1 MELSIAAEKARSLP
15 KIAARRSAP
24 AAASESFQTLEP
36 VAASKG
42 IYYAYDV
49 RLAQLRTGVWAV
61 MSGLAAPA
69 AVLIQPPDIRLQSP
83 GESQRFVLSGGSGC
97 EVSSANPKLVEVDG
111 DRFVARASGQA
122 RIDVRCAEG
131 SATTSVQVGA
141 QRSAVGVGFERD
153 LLSILTIK
161 GCNSSACH
169 GSPAGQNGFRLS
181 LYGSDPRFDYDMIVN
196 QQGGR
201 RISPQSPEES
211 LLLAKP
217 SFAVAHGG
225 GQLMTNESDE
235 YATILAWLRQSTPYG
250 AEGTRLERLEI
261 YPGERVLAAVGQ
273 RQPIVVVG
281 RLSDGSTRDLTAEVR
296 YAVND
301 EAVVTL
307 EQDWTVSAKG
317 PGLTTVMARAMGK
330 AAAAQFIVVEES
342 TGRDLRFPEPANL
355 IDAHVFGKLR
365 SVGLEPYPLS
375 DDRTFLR
382 RVYLDAIGV
391 LPTVGE
397 AEAFL
402 LSDRAD
408 KRSALVDRLLQRDE
422 YSTHWLVKFED
433 WFRNSQYYSQGR
445 TNGSFKRWL
454 HDSIRE
460 DWAYD
465 ETVRAMLTAE
475 GDTTVLPA
483 GNFWHPAIDF
493 MLKTFE
499 VEKAVPTIT
508 RLFLGQRLECAQCHN
523 HPLENLTQDDFYG
536 LAAFLARTRVKHG
549 YGQYRRV
556 WYEDRRGEIEHPVTK
571 QSVEPRFL
579 GGARAVIPAGT
590 SRRQVLADW
599 ITRTEQMQFARAT
612 VNRVWYEYFQRG
624 IVEPF
629 DDFRSTN
636 RPTHPELLD
645 GLARYFVD
653 SGFRFKALHRLI
665 LNSKTYQL
673 SAHVPGRPG
682 GERPLEDAL
691 FARYL
696 PRKLPAEV
704 LLDAISQ
711 VTDVAEEFNNYPPG
725 TSPKELIASIGA
737 THFLTTFGHPRRDI
751 MEARSNAPSLAQ
763 ALQMMNGDVLAGRMD
778 AETFVLD
785 TLLRQGLSDGE
796 IIDTLYGR
804 AFSRMPEARERRAF
818 EAYLAAEAAAGRD
831 RRQGLA
837 NMLWA
842 ILNTKEFQMNL

>member
-1 MELSIAAEKARSLP
+1 MRLELAVAVALLVSAAQ
-15 KIAARRSAP
+15 
-24 AAASESFQTLEP
+24 AS
-36 VAASKG
+36 
-42 IYYAYDV
+42 
-49 RLAQLRTGVWAV
+49 
-61 MSGLAAPA
+61 
-69 AVLIQPPDIRLQSP
+69 VLIEPAGIRIQSP
-83 GESQRFVLSGGSGC
+83 GQSQRIILSGGSDC
-97 EVSSANPKLVEVDG
+97 EASSSDPAVVQVDSN
-111 DRFVARASGQA
+111 RLVARSPGSA

-131 SATTSVQVGA
+131 STETIVHVGA
-141 QRSAVGVGFERD
+141 TGSALGIGFERD
-153 LLSILTIK
+153 LLSILTTK

-169 GSPAGQNGFRLS
+169 GSPAGQNGFKLS
-181 LYGSDPRFDYDMIVN
+181 LYGSDPRLDYDMIVS
-196 QQGGR
+196 GRDGR
-201 RISPQSPEES
+201 RISLEAPGES
-211 LLLAKP
+211 LLIAKP
-217 SFAVAHGG
+217 AFQVAHGG
-225 GQLMTNESDE
+225 GQLMTAESDE
-235 YATILAWLRQSTPYG
+235 YATMLEWLRQGAPYG
-250 AEGTRLERLEI
+250 VSGIRLERLEI
-261 YPGERVLAAVGQ
+261 HPAERVLEGPGA

-281 RLSDGSTRDLTAEVR
+281 RLSDGTTRDMTGEVR
-296 YAVND
+296 YSVND
-301 EAVVTL
+301 EAVVAM
-307 EQDWTVSAKG
+307 DGGGIVAKG
-317 PGLTTVMARAMGK
+317 PGITTLMARAMGK
-330 AAAAQFIVVEES
+330 AATSQFIVIDRVPS
-342 TGRDLRFPEPANL
+342 GAFRHPEPASF
-355 IDAHVFGKLR
+355 IDEHVFGKLR
-365 SVGLEPYPLS
+365 SVNVEPFPVS

-382 RVYLDAIGV
+382 RAYLDATGV
-391 LPTVGE
+391 LPSLEE
-397 AEAFL
+397 AARFL
-402 LSDRAD
+402 ASADPD
-408 KRSALVDRLLQRDE
+408 KRAALVDELLQRDE

-465 ETVRAMLTAE
+465 ETVRAMLTAV
-475 GDTTVLPA
+475 GDTTVRPA

-499 VEKAVPTIT
+499 IEKAVPTIT

-556 WYEDRRGEIEHPVTK
+556 WYDDWRGEIAHPLTR
-571 QSVEPRFL
+571 EPVLPQFL
-579 GGARAVIPAGT
+579 GGERPDIPRGT
-590 SRRQVLADW
+590 TRREVLAHW
-599 ITRTEQMQFARAT
+599 ITRTERLQFARAT

-636 RPTHPELLD
+636 SPTHPELLD
-645 GLARYFVD
+645 ALARYFID

-673 SAHVPGRPG
+673 AAHTPDRPG
-682 GERPLEDAL
+682 GENPLEDVL
-691 FARYL
+691 FARYV

-711 VTDVAEEFNNYPPG
+711 VTGVPEEFNNYPPG

-737 THFLTTFGHPRRDI
+737 TYFLTTFGHPRRDI
-751 MEARSNAPSLAQ
+751 MEARSNAPSLGQ
-763 ALQMMNGDVLAGRMD
+763 ALQMMNGDVLSGRVSAGG
-778 AETFVLD
+778 FVLD
-785 TLLRQGLSDGE
+785 ALLEQGLGNRE
-796 IIDTLYGR
+796 IVEALY
-804 AFSRMPEARERRAF
+804 RRAYSREPDNAERQTL
-818 EAYLAAEAAAGRD
+818 EAYLAAEIAAGRD

>member
-1 MELSIAAEKARSLP
+1 MRLELAVAGALLVSAAQ
-15 KIAARRSAP
+15 
-24 AAASESFQTLEP
+24 ASVLLEP
-36 VAASKG
+36 AG
-42 IYYAYDV
+42 I
-49 RLAQLRTGVWAV
+49 R
-61 MSGLAAPA
+61 
-69 AVLIQPPDIRLQSP
+69 IQSP
-83 GESQRFVLSGGSGC
+83 GQSQRIILSGGSDC
-97 EVSSANPKLVEVDG
+97 EASSSDPAVVQVDSN
-111 DRFVARASGQA
+111 RLVARSPGSA

-131 SATTSVQVGA
+131 STETIVHVGA
-141 QRSAVGVGFERD
+141 TGSALGIGFERD
-153 LLSILTIK
+153 LLSILTTK

-169 GSPAGQNGFRLS
+169 GSPAGQNGFKLS
-181 LYGSDPRFDYDMIVN
+181 LYGSDPRLDYDMIVS
-196 QQGGR
+196 GHDGR
-201 RISPQSPEES
+201 RISLEAPGES
-211 LLLAKP
+211 LLIAKP
-217 SFAVAHGG
+217 AFQVAHGG
-225 GQLMTNESDE
+225 GQLMTAESDE
-235 YATILAWLRQSTPYG
+235 YATILEWLRQGAPYG
-250 AEGTRLERLEI
+250 VSGIRLERLEI
-261 YPGERVLAAVGQ
+261 HPAERVLEGPGA

-281 RLSDGSTRDLTAEVR
+281 RLSDGTTRDMTGEVR
-296 YAVND
+296 YSVND
-301 EAVVTL
+301 EAVVAM
-307 EQDWTVSAKG
+307 DGGGIVAKG
-317 PGLTTVMARAMGK
+317 PGITTLMARAMGK
-330 AAAAQFIVVEES
+330 AATSQFIVIDRVPS
-342 TGRDLRFPEPANL
+342 GAFRHPEPASF
-355 IDAHVFGKLR
+355 IDEHVFGKLR
-365 SVGLEPYPLS
+365 SVNVEPFPVS

-382 RVYLDAIGV
+382 RAYLDATGV
-391 LPTVGE
+391 LPSLEE
-397 AEAFL
+397 AARFL
-402 LSDRAD
+402 ASADPD
-408 KRSALVDRLLQRDE
+408 KRAALVDELLQRDE

-465 ETVRAMLTAE
+465 ETVRAMLTAV
-475 GDTTVLPA
+475 GDTTVRPA

-499 VEKAVPTIT
+499 IEKAVPTIT

-556 WYEDRRGEIEHPVTK
+556 WYDDWRGEIAHPLT
-571 QSVEPRFL
+571 SEPVLPQFL
-579 GGARAVIPAGT
+579 GGERPDIPRGT
-590 SRRQVLADW
+590 TRREVLAHW
-599 ITRTEQMQFARAT
+599 ITRTERLQFARAT

-636 RPTHPELLD
+636 SPTHPELLD
-645 GLARYFVD
+645 ALARYFID

-673 SAHVPGRPG
+673 AAHTPDRPG
-682 GERPLEDAL
+682 GENPLEDVL
-691 FARYL
+691 FARYV

-711 VTDVAEEFNNYPPG
+711 VTGVPEEFNNYPPG

-737 THFLTTFGHPRRDI
+737 TYFLTTFGHPRRDI
-751 MEARSNAPSLAQ
+751 MEARSNAPSLGQ
-763 ALQMMNGDVLAGRMD
+763 ALQMMNGDVLSGRVSAGG
-778 AETFVLD
+778 FVLD
-785 TLLRQGLSDGE
+785 ALLEQGLGNRE
-796 IIDTLYGR
+796 IVEALY
-804 AFSRMPEARERRAF
+804 RRAYSR
-818 EAYLAAEAAAGRD
+818 EPDNAERQTLESYLAAEIAAGRD

>member
-1 MELSIAAEKARSLP
+1 MRFRKGSRAQICRTAA
-15 KIAARRSAP
+15 
-24 AAASESFQTLEP
+24 T
-36 VAASKG
+36 VAASTS
-42 IYYAYDV
+42 IYYACSV
-49 RLAQLRTGVWAV
+49 RLARFGICICAAV
-61 MSGLAAPA
+61 PAWSAPA
-69 AVLIQPPDIRLQSP
+69 AVLIQPSDIRLQSP
-83 GESQRFVLSGGSGC
+83 GESQRIVLSGGSGC
-97 EVSSANPKLVEVDG
+97 ETSSTDPRVAAVEGNRV
-111 DRFVARASGQA
+111 VAHAPGQA
-122 RIDVRCAEG
+122 RIDVRCADG
-131 SATTSVQVGA
+131 SAATTVQVGNR
-141 QRSAVGVGFERD
+141 RSAMGVGFERD
-153 LLSILTIK
+153 LLSILTTK

-196 QQGGR
+196 QHAGR
-201 RISPQSPEES
+201 RISAESPEDS

-217 SFAVAHGG
+217 SFAIAHGG
-225 GQLMTNESDE
+225 GQLMTPASDE
-235 YATILAWLRQSTPYG
+235 YATILEWLRQGTPYG
-250 AEGTRLERLEI
+250 AGGTRLERLEI
-261 YPGERVLAAVGQ
+261 HPGEQVLTGAGQ
-273 RQPIVVVG
+273 RQPVVVVG

-296 YAVND
+296 YAVKD

-307 EQDWTVSAKG
+307 EDDWTVTAKA
-317 PGLTTVMARAMGK
+317 PGMTTVMARAMGK

-342 TGRDLRFPEPANL
+342 PSRGLRFPDPANF
-355 IDAHVFGKLR
+355 IDEHVFDKLR
-365 SVGLEPYPLS
+365 DVGVEPFPLS

-382 RVYLDAIGV
+382 RVYLDTVGV
-391 LPTVGE
+391 LPTAGE

-402 LSDRAD
+402 ASDRPD
-408 KRSALVDRLLQRDE
+408 KRSALVDRLLDSEE
-422 YSTHWLVKFED
+422 YSTQWLVKFED

-460 DWAYD
+460 DWPYD
-465 ETVRAMLTAE
+465 EMVRAMLTAE
-475 GDTTVLPA
+475 GDTTVRPA

-493 MLKTFE
+493 MLKKFE

-549 YGQYRRV
+549 YGQYRRI
-556 WYEDRRGEIEHPVTK
+556 WYDDRRGEIEHPVTK
-571 QSVEPRFL
+571 QSVKPRFL
-579 GGARAVIPAGT
+579 GGEQPEIPTGT
-590 SRRQVLADW
+590 SRREVLADW
-599 ITRTEQMQFARAT
+599 VTRTEQTQFARAT

-636 RPTHPELLD
+636 RATHPALLD
-645 GLARYFVD
+645 DLARYFID

-704 LLDAISQ
+704 LLDAISR
-711 VTDVAEEFNNYPPG
+711 VTGVAEEFNNYPAG

-763 ALQMMNGDVLAGRMD
+763 ALQMMNGDVLAGRME
-778 AETFVLD
+778 AEGFVLD
-785 TLLRQGLSDGE
+785 TLLRQGLSDGA

-804 AFSRMPEARERRAF
+804 AFSRTPEAAEREAL
-818 EAYLAAEAAAGRD
+818 EAYLAAESAAGRD

>member
-1 MELSIAAEKARSLP
+1 LLVSAAQ
-15 KIAARRSAP
+15 
-24 AAASESFQTLEP
+24 AS
-36 VAASKG
+36 
-42 IYYAYDV
+42 
-49 RLAQLRTGVWAV
+49 
-61 MSGLAAPA
+61 
-69 AVLIQPPDIRLQSP
+69 VLIEPAGIRIQSP
-83 GESQRFVLSGGSGC
+83 GQSQRIILSGGSDC
-97 EVSSANPKLVEVDG
+97 EASSSDPAVVQVDSN
-111 DRFVARASGQA
+111 RLVARSPGSA

-131 SATTSVQVGA
+131 STETIVHVGA
-141 QRSAVGVGFERD
+141 TGSALGIGFERD
-153 LLSILTIK
+153 LLSILTTK

-169 GSPAGQNGFRLS
+169 GSPAGQNGFKLS
-181 LYGSDPRFDYDMIVN
+181 LYGSDPRLDYDMIVS
-196 QQGGR
+196 GRDGR
-201 RISPQSPEES
+201 RISLEAPGES
-211 LLLAKP
+211 LLIAKP
-217 SFAVAHGG
+217 AFQVAHGG
-225 GQLMTNESDE
+225 GQLMTAESDE
-235 YATILAWLRQSTPYG
+235 YATMLEWLRQGAPYG
-250 AEGTRLERLEI
+250 VSGIRLERLEI
-261 YPGERVLAAVGQ
+261 HPAERVLEGPGA

-281 RLSDGSTRDLTAEVR
+281 RLSDGTTRDMTGEVR
-296 YAVND
+296 YSVND
-301 EAVVTL
+301 EAVVAM
-307 EQDWTVSAKG
+307 DGGGIVAKG
-317 PGLTTVMARAMGK
+317 PGITTLMARAMGK
-330 AAAAQFIVVEES
+330 AATSQFIVIDRVTS
-342 TGRDLRFPEPANL
+342 GAFRHPEPASF
-355 IDAHVFGKLR
+355 IDEHVFGKLR
-365 SVGLEPYPLS
+365 SVNVEPFPVS

-382 RVYLDAIGV
+382 RAYLDATGV
-391 LPTVGE
+391 LPSLEE
-397 AEAFL
+397 AARFL
-402 LSDRAD
+402 ASADPD
-408 KRSALVDRLLQRDE
+408 KRAALVDELLQRDE

-465 ETVRAMLTAE
+465 ETVRAMLTAV
-475 GDTTVLPA
+475 GDTTVRPA

-499 VEKAVPTIT
+499 IEKAVPTIT

-556 WYEDRRGEIEHPVTK
+556 WYDDWRGEIEHPLT
-571 QSVEPRFL
+571 SEPVLPQFL
-579 GGARAVIPAGT
+579 GGERPDIPRGT
-590 SRRQVLADW
+590 TRREVLAHW
-599 ITRTEQMQFARAT
+599 ITRTERLQFARAT

-636 RPTHPELLD
+636 SPTHPELLD
-645 GLARYFVD
+645 ALARYFID

-673 SAHVPGRPG
+673 AAHTPDRPG
-682 GERPLEDAL
+682 GENPLEDVL
-691 FARYL
+691 FARYV

-711 VTDVAEEFNNYPPG
+711 VTGVPEEFNNYPPG

-737 THFLTTFGHPRRDI
+737 TYFLTTFGHPRRDI
-751 MEARSNAPSLAQ
+751 MEARSNAPSLGQ
-763 ALQMMNGDVLAGRMD
+763 ALQMMNGDVLSGRVSAGG
-778 AETFVLD
+778 FVLD
-785 TLLRQGLSDGE
+785 ALLEQGLGNRE
-796 IIDTLYGR
+796 IVEALY
-804 AFSRMPEARERRAF
+804 RRAYSREPDNAERQTL
-818 EAYLAAEAAAGRD
+818 EAYLAAEIAAGRD

>member
-1 MELSIAAEKARSLP
+1 MRLELAVAVALLVSAAQ
-15 KIAARRSAP
+15 
-24 AAASESFQTLEP
+24 AS
-36 VAASKG
+36 
-42 IYYAYDV
+42 
-49 RLAQLRTGVWAV
+49 
-61 MSGLAAPA
+61 
-69 AVLIQPPDIRLQSP
+69 VLIEPAGIRIQSP
-83 GESQRFVLSGGSGC
+83 GQSQRIILSGGSDC
-97 EVSSANPKLVEVDG
+97 EASSSDPAVVQVDSN
-111 DRFVARASGQA
+111 RLVARSPGSA

-131 SATTSVQVGA
+131 STETIVHVGA
-141 QRSAVGVGFERD
+141 TGSALGIGFERD
-153 LLSILTIK
+153 LLSILTTK

-169 GSPAGQNGFRLS
+169 GSPAGQNGFKLS
-181 LYGSDPRFDYDMIVN
+181 LYGSDPRLDYDMIVS
-196 QQGGR
+196 GHDGR
-201 RISPQSPEES
+201 RISLEAPGES
-211 LLLAKP
+211 LLIAKP
-217 SFAVAHGG
+217 AFQVAHGG
-225 GQLMTNESDE
+225 GQLMTAESDE
-235 YATILAWLRQSTPYG
+235 YATILEWLRQGAPYG
-250 AEGTRLERLEI
+250 VSGIRLERLEI
-261 YPGERVLAAVGQ
+261 HPAERVLEGPGA

-281 RLSDGSTRDLTAEVR
+281 RLSDGTTRDMTGEVR
-296 YAVND
+296 YSVND
-301 EAVVTL
+301 EAVVAM
-307 EQDWTVSAKG
+307 DGGGIVAKG
-317 PGLTTVMARAMGK
+317 PGITTLMARAMGK
-330 AAAAQFIVVEES
+330 AATSQFIVIDRVPS
-342 TGRDLRFPEPANL
+342 GAFRHPEPVNF
-355 IDAHVFGKLR
+355 IDEHVFGKLR
-365 SVGLEPYPLS
+365 SVNVEPFPVS

-382 RVYLDAIGV
+382 RAYLDATGV
-391 LPTVGE
+391 LPSLEE
-397 AEAFL
+397 AARFL
-402 LSDRAD
+402 ASADPD
-408 KRSALVDRLLQRDE
+408 KRAALVDELLQRDE

-465 ETVRAMLTAE
+465 ETVRAMLTAV
-475 GDTTVLPA
+475 GDTTVRPA

-499 VEKAVPTIT
+499 IEKAVPTIT

-556 WYEDRRGEIEHPVTK
+556 WYDDWRGEIEHPLT
-571 QSVEPRFL
+571 SEPVLPQFL
-579 GGARAVIPAGT
+579 GGERPDIPRGT
-590 SRRQVLADW
+590 TRREVLAHW
-599 ITRTEQMQFARAT
+599 ITRTERLQFARAT

-636 RPTHPELLD
+636 SPTHPELLD
-645 GLARYFVD
+645 ALARYFID

-673 SAHVPGRPG
+673 AAHTPDRPG
-682 GERPLEDAL
+682 GENPLEDVL
-691 FARYL
+691 FARYV

-711 VTDVAEEFNNYPPG
+711 VTGVPEEFNNYPPG

-737 THFLTTFGHPRRDI
+737 TYFLTTFGHPRRDI
-751 MEARSNAPSLAQ
+751 MEARSNAPSLGQ
-763 ALQMMNGDVLAGRMD
+763 ALQMMNGDVLSGRVSAGG
-778 AETFVLD
+778 FVLD
-785 TLLRQGLSDGE
+785 ALLEQGLGNRE
-796 IIDTLYGR
+796 IVEALY
-804 AFSRMPEARERRAF
+804 RRAYSREPDNAERQTL
-818 EAYLAAEAAAGRD
+818 EAYLAAEIAAGRD

>member
-1 MELSIAAEKARSLP
+1 MRLELAVAVALLVSAAQ
-15 KIAARRSAP
+15 
-24 AAASESFQTLEP
+24 AS
-36 VAASKG
+36 
-42 IYYAYDV
+42 
-49 RLAQLRTGVWAV
+49 
-61 MSGLAAPA
+61 
-69 AVLIQPPDIRLQSP
+69 VLIEPAGIRIQSP
-83 GESQRFVLSGGSGC
+83 GQSQRIILSGGSDC
-97 EVSSANPKLVEVDG
+97 EASSSDPAVVQVDSN
-111 DRFVARASGQA
+111 RLVARSPGSA

-131 SATTSVQVGA
+131 STETIVHVGA
-141 QRSAVGVGFERD
+141 TGSALGIGFERD
-153 LLSILTIK
+153 LLSILTTK

-169 GSPAGQNGFRLS
+169 GSPAGQNGFKLS
-181 LYGSDPRFDYDMIVN
+181 LYGSDPRLDYDMIVS
-196 QQGGR
+196 GRDGR
-201 RISPQSPEES
+201 RISLEAPGES
-211 LLLAKP
+211 LLIAKP
-217 SFAVAHGG
+217 AFQVAHGG
-225 GQLMTNESDE
+225 GQLMTAESDE
-235 YATILAWLRQSTPYG
+235 YATMLEWLRQGAPYG
-250 AEGTRLERLEI
+250 VSGIRLERLEI
-261 YPGERVLAAVGQ
+261 HPAERVLEGPGA

-281 RLSDGSTRDLTAEVR
+281 RLSDGTTRDMTGEVR
-296 YAVND
+296 YSVND
-301 EAVVTL
+301 EAVVAM
-307 EQDWTVSAKG
+307 DGSGIVAKG
-317 PGLTTVMARAMGK
+317 PGITTLMARAMGK
-330 AAAAQFIVVEES
+330 AATSQFIVIDRVPS
-342 TGRDLRFPEPANL
+342 GAFRHPEPASF
-355 IDAHVFGKLR
+355 IDEHVFGKLR
-365 SVGLEPYPLS
+365 SVNVEPFPVS

-382 RVYLDAIGV
+382 RAYLDATGV
-391 LPTVGE
+391 LPSLEE
-397 AEAFL
+397 AARFL
-402 LSDRAD
+402 ASADPD
-408 KRSALVDRLLQRDE
+408 KRAALVDELLQRDE

-465 ETVRAMLTAE
+465 ETVRAMLTAV
-475 GDTTVLPA
+475 GDTTVRPA

-499 VEKAVPTIT
+499 IEKAVPTIT

-556 WYEDRRGEIEHPVTK
+556 WYDDWRGEIEHPLT
-571 QSVEPRFL
+571 SEPVLPQFL
-579 GGARAVIPAGT
+579 GGERPDIPRGT
-590 SRRQVLADW
+590 TRREVLAHW
-599 ITRTEQMQFARAT
+599 ITRTERLQFARAT

-636 RPTHPELLD
+636 SPTHPELLD
-645 GLARYFVD
+645 ALARYFID

-673 SAHVPGRPG
+673 AAHTPDRPG
-682 GERPLEDAL
+682 GENPLEDVL
-691 FARYL
+691 FARYV

-711 VTDVAEEFNNYPPG
+711 VTGVPEEFNNYPPG

-737 THFLTTFGHPRRDI
+737 TYFLTTFGHPRRDI
-751 MEARSNAPSLAQ
+751 MEARSNAPSLGQ
-763 ALQMMNGDVLAGRMD
+763 ALQMMNGDVLSGRVSAGG
-778 AETFVLD
+778 FVLD
-785 TLLRQGLSDGE
+785 ALLEQGLGNRE
-796 IIDTLYGR
+796 IVEALY
-804 AFSRMPEARERRAF
+804 RRAYSREPDNAERQTL
-818 EAYLAAEAAAGRD
+818 EAYLAAEIAAGRD

>member
-1 MELSIAAEKARSLP
+1 MRLELAVAVALLVSAAQ
-15 KIAARRSAP
+15 
-24 AAASESFQTLEP
+24 AS
-36 VAASKG
+36 
-42 IYYAYDV
+42 
-49 RLAQLRTGVWAV
+49 
-61 MSGLAAPA
+61 
-69 AVLIQPPDIRLQSP
+69 VLIEPAGIRIQSP
-83 GESQRFVLSGGSGC
+83 GQSQRIILSGGSDC
-97 EVSSANPKLVEVDG
+97 EASSSDPAVVQVDSN
-111 DRFVARASGQA
+111 RLVARSPGSA

-131 SATTSVQVGA
+131 STETIVHVGA
-141 QRSAVGVGFERD
+141 TGSALGIGFERD
-153 LLSILTIK
+153 LLSILTTK

-169 GSPAGQNGFRLS
+169 GSPAGQNGFKLS
-181 LYGSDPRFDYDMIVN
+181 LYGSDPRLDYDMIVS
-196 QQGGR
+196 GHDGR
-201 RISPQSPEES
+201 RISLEAPGES
-211 LLLAKP
+211 LLIAKP
-217 SFAVAHGG
+217 AFQVAHGG
-225 GQLMTNESDE
+225 GQLMTAESDE
-235 YATILAWLRQSTPYG
+235 YATILEWLRQGAPYG
-250 AEGTRLERLEI
+250 VSGIRLERLEI
-261 YPGERVLAAVGQ
+261 HPAERVLEGPGA

-281 RLSDGSTRDLTAEVR
+281 RLSDGTTRDMTGEVR
-296 YAVND
+296 YSVND
-301 EAVVTL
+301 EAVVAM
-307 EQDWTVSAKG
+307 DGGGIVAKG
-317 PGLTTVMARAMGK
+317 PGITTLMARAMGK
-330 AAAAQFIVVEES
+330 AATSQFIVIDRVPS
-342 TGRDLRFPEPANL
+342 GAFRHPEPASF
-355 IDAHVFGKLR
+355 IDEHVFGKLR
-365 SVGLEPYPLS
+365 SVNVEPFPVS

-382 RVYLDAIGV
+382 RAYLDATGV
-391 LPTVGE
+391 LPSLEE
-397 AEAFL
+397 AARFL
-402 LSDRAD
+402 ASADPD
-408 KRSALVDRLLQRDE
+408 KRAALVDELLQRDE

-465 ETVRAMLTAE
+465 ETVRAMLTAV
-475 GDTTVLPA
+475 GDTTVRPA

-499 VEKAVPTIT
+499 IEKAVPTIT

-556 WYEDRRGEIEHPVTK
+556 WYDDWRGEIEHPLT
-571 QSVEPRFL
+571 SEPVLPQFL
-579 GGARAVIPAGT
+579 GGERPDIPRGT
-590 SRRQVLADW
+590 TRREVLAHW
-599 ITRTEQMQFARAT
+599 ITRTERLQFARAT

-636 RPTHPELLD
+636 SPTHPELLD
-645 GLARYFVD
+645 ALARYFID

-673 SAHVPGRPG
+673 AAHTPDRPG
-682 GERPLEDAL
+682 GENPLEDVL
-691 FARYL
+691 FARYV

-711 VTDVAEEFNNYPPG
+711 VTGVPEEFNNYPPG

-737 THFLTTFGHPRRDI
+737 TYFLTTFGHPRRDI
-751 MEARSNAPSLAQ
+751 MEARSNAPSLGQ
-763 ALQMMNGDVLAGRMD
+763 ALQMMNGDVLSGRVNAGG
-778 AETFVLD
+778 FVLD
-785 TLLRQGLSDGE
+785 ALLEQGLGNRE
-796 IIDTLYGR
+796 IVEALY
-804 AFSRMPEARERRAF
+804 RRAYSREPDNAERQTL
-818 EAYLAAEAAAGRD
+818 EAYLAAEIAAGRD

>member
-1 MELSIAAEKARSLP
+1 LLVSAAQ
-15 KIAARRSAP
+15 
-24 AAASESFQTLEP
+24 AS
-36 VAASKG
+36 
-42 IYYAYDV
+42 
-49 RLAQLRTGVWAV
+49 
-61 MSGLAAPA
+61 
-69 AVLIQPPDIRLQSP
+69 VLIEPAGIRIQSP
-83 GESQRFVLSGGSGC
+83 GQSQRIILSGGSDC
-97 EVSSANPKLVEVDG
+97 EASSSDPAVVQVDSN
-111 DRFVARASGQA
+111 RLVARSPGSA

-131 SATTSVQVGA
+131 STETIVHVGA
-141 QRSAVGVGFERD
+141 TGSALGIGFERD
-153 LLSILTIK
+153 LLSILTTK

-169 GSPAGQNGFRLS
+169 GSPAGQNGFKLS
-181 LYGSDPRFDYDMIVN
+181 LYGSDPRLDYDMIVS
-196 QQGGR
+196 GRDGR
-201 RISPQSPEES
+201 RISLEAPGES
-211 LLLAKP
+211 LLIAKP
-217 SFAVAHGG
+217 AFQVAHGG
-225 GQLMTNESDE
+225 GQLMTAESDE
-235 YATILAWLRQSTPYG
+235 YATMLEWLRQGAPYG
-250 AEGTRLERLEI
+250 VSGIRLERLEI
-261 YPGERVLAAVGQ
+261 HPAERVLEGPGA

-281 RLSDGSTRDLTAEVR
+281 RLSDGTTRDMTGEVR
-296 YAVND
+296 YSVND
-301 EAVVTL
+301 EAVVAM
-307 EQDWTVSAKG
+307 DGGGGIVAKG
-317 PGLTTVMARAMGK
+317 PGITTLMARAMGK
-330 AAAAQFIVVEES
+330 AATSQFIVIDRVTS
-342 TGRDLRFPEPANL
+342 GAFRHPEPASF
-355 IDAHVFGKLR
+355 IDEHVFGKLR
-365 SVGLEPYPLS
+365 SVNVEPFPVS

-382 RVYLDAIGV
+382 RAYLDATGV
-391 LPTVGE
+391 LPSLEE
-397 AEAFL
+397 AARFL
-402 LSDRAD
+402 ASADPD
-408 KRSALVDRLLQRDE
+408 KRAALVDELLQRDE

-465 ETVRAMLTAE
+465 ETVRAMLTAV
-475 GDTTVLPA
+475 GDTTVRPA

-499 VEKAVPTIT
+499 IEKAVPTIT

-556 WYEDRRGEIEHPVTK
+556 WYDDWRGEIAHPLT
-571 QSVEPRFL
+571 SEPVLPQFL
-579 GGARAVIPAGT
+579 GGERPDIPRGT
-590 SRRQVLADW
+590 TRREVLAHW
-599 ITRTEQMQFARAT
+599 ITRTERLQFARAT

-636 RPTHPELLD
+636 SPTHPELLD
-645 GLARYFVD
+645 ALARYFID

-673 SAHVPGRPG
+673 AAHTPDRPG
-682 GERPLEDAL
+682 GENPLEDVL
-691 FARYL
+691 FARYV

-711 VTDVAEEFNNYPPG
+711 VTGVPEEFNNYPPG

-737 THFLTTFGHPRRDI
+737 TYFLTTFGHPRRDI
-751 MEARSNAPSLAQ
+751 MEARSNAPSLGQ
-763 ALQMMNGDVLAGRMD
+763 ALQMMNGDVLSGRVSAGG
-778 AETFVLD
+778 FVLD
-785 TLLRQGLSDGE
+785 ALLEQGLGNRE
-796 IIDTLYGR
+796 IVEALY
-804 AFSRMPEARERRAF
+804 RRAYSREPDNAERQTL
-818 EAYLAAEAAAGRD
+818 EAYLAAEIAAGRD

>member
-1 MELSIAAEKARSLP
+1 MRDARFA
-15 KIAARRSAP
+15 I
-24 AAASESFQTLEP
+24 
-36 VAASKG
+36 G
-42 IYYAYDV
+42 I
-49 RLAQLRTGVWAV
+49 WAV
-61 MSGLAAPA
+61 LSALTAPA
-69 AVLIQPPDIRLQSP
+69 AVLIQPSDIRLQSP
-83 GESQRFVLSGGSGC
+83 GESQRIVLSGGSDC
-97 EVSSANPKLVEVDG
+97 EASSADPTVVSVDG
-111 DRFVARASGQA
+111 DRLVANAPGQA
-122 RIDVRCAEG
+122 RIDVRCSDG
-131 SATTSVQVGA
+131 SSETTVQVGN

-153 LLSILTIK
+153 LLSILTTK

-181 LYGSDPRFDYDMIVN
+181 LYGSDPRLDYDMIVN
-196 QQGGR
+196 QHEGR
-201 RISPQSPEES
+201 RISTESPSES

-225 GQLMTNESDE
+225 GQLMTSEEDE
-235 YATILAWLRQSTPYG
+235 YATILEWLRQGAPYG
-250 AEGTRLERLEI
+250 ADGTRLERLEI
-261 YPGERVLAAVGQ
+261 HPGEQVLAGPGQ
-273 RQPIVVVG
+273 SQPIVVIG
-281 RLSDGSTRDLTAEVR
+281 RLSDGSTRDLTSEVR
-296 YAVND
+296 YAVTD

-307 EQDWTVSAKG
+307 GKDWTVTARG
-317 PGLTTVMARAMGK
+317 AGMTTVMARAMGK

-342 TGRDLRFPEPANL
+342 DGRDWQLPEPANF
-355 IDAHVFGKLR
+355 IDDHIFGKLGR
-365 SVGLEPYPLS
+365 VGIEPFALS
-375 DDRTFLR
+375 NDRTFLR
-382 RVYLDAIGV
+382 RVYLDTVGV
-391 LPTVGE
+391 LPSLEE

-402 LSDRAD
+402 SSDRPD
-408 KRSALVDRLLQRDE
+408 KRSALVDRLLDRDE

-454 HDSIRE
+454 YDSIRE

-475 GDTTVLPA
+475 GDTTVRPA

-549 YGQYRRV
+549 YGQYRRI
-556 WYEDRRGEIEHPVTK
+556 WYDERRGEIEHPVTK
-571 QSVEPRFL
+571 QPVEPRFL
-579 GGARAVIPAGT
+579 GGEQPEIPTGA

-599 ITRTEQMQFARAT
+599 ITRTERMQFARAT

-645 GLARYFVD
+645 ALARYFID

-673 SAHVPGRPG
+673 SAHAPGRPG

-704 LLDAISQ
+704 LLDAISR
-711 VTDVAEEFNNYPPG
+711 VTGVAEEFNNYPPG

-763 ALQMMNGDVLAGRMD
+763 ALQMMNGDVLAERME
-778 AETFVLD
+778 AEGFVLD
-785 TLLRQGLSDGE
+785 TLLRQGLTDDA
-796 IIDTLYGR
+796 IVDTLYGL
-804 AFSRMPEARERRAF
+804 AFSRKPESGERDAI
-818 EAYLAAEAAAGRD
+818 EAYLAAETAAGRD

>member
-1 MELSIAAEKARSLP
+1 M
-15 KIAARRSAP
+15 
-24 AAASESFQTLEP
+24 
-36 VAASKG
+36 
-42 IYYAYDV
+42 
-49 RLAQLRTGVWAV
+49 
-61 MSGLAAPA
+61 
-69 AVLIQPPDIRLQSP
+69 
-83 GESQRFVLSGGSGC
+83 
-97 EVSSANPKLVEVDG
+97 
-111 DRFVARASGQA
+111 
-122 RIDVRCAEG
+122 
-131 SATTSVQVGA
+131 
-141 QRSAVGVGFERD
+141 GVGFERD
-153 LLSILTIK
+153 LLSILTTK

-196 QQGGR
+196 QHGGR
-201 RISPQSPEES
+201 RISAESPEGS

-217 SFAVAHGG
+217 SFAIAHGG
-225 GQLMTNESDE
+225 GQLMTSASDE
-235 YATILAWLRQSTPYG
+235 YGTILEWLRQGTPYG
-250 AEGTRLERLEI
+250 AGSTRLERLEI
-261 YPGERVLAAVGQ
+261 HPGEQVLAGAGR
-273 RQPIVVVG
+273 RQSVVVVG
-281 RLSDGSTRDLTAEVR
+281 RLSDGSTRDLTAKVR
-296 YAVND
+296 YSVKD

-307 EQDWTVSAKG
+307 DDDWTVTAKA
-317 PGLTTVMARAMGK
+317 PGMTTVMARAMGK
-330 AAAAQFIVVEES
+330 AATAQFIVVERS
-342 TGRDLRFPEPANL
+342 PSRGLRFPEPANF
-355 IDAHVFGKLR
+355 IDGHVFDKLR
-365 SVGLEPYPLS
+365 SVGVEPFPLS

-382 RVYLDAIGV
+382 RVYLDAVGV
-391 LPTVGE
+391 LPTAEE

-402 LSDRAD
+402 ANDRPG
-408 KRSALVDRLLQRDE
+408 KRSALVDRLLESDE

-460 DWAYD
+460 DWPYD

-475 GDTTVLPA
+475 GDTTVRPA

-508 RLFLGQRLECAQCHN
+508 RLFLGKRLECAQCHN

-556 WYEDRRGEIEHPVTK
+556 WYDDRRGEIEHPVTK

-579 GGARAVIPAGT
+579 GGEQPEIPAGT
-590 SRRQVLADW
+590 RRREVLADW
-599 ITRTEQMQFARAT
+599 ITRAERMQFARAT

-636 RPTHPELLD
+636 RATHPELLD
-645 GLARYFVD
+645 DLARYFID

-665 LNSKTYQL
+665 LNSRTYQL
-673 SAHVPGRPG
+673 SAHVPERPG

-704 LLDAISQ
+704 LLDAISR
-711 VTDVAEEFNNYPPG
+711 VTGVAEEFNNYPPG

-751 MEARSNAPSLAQ
+751 MEARSSAPSLAQ
-763 ALQMMNGDVLAGRMD
+763 ALQMMNGDVLAGRMA
-778 AETFVLD
+778 AEGFVLD
-785 TLLRQGLSDGE
+785 TLLRQGLSDGA

-804 AFSRMPEARERRAF
+804 AFSREPESAERGALQ
-818 EAYLAAEAAAGRD
+818 AYLEAETAAGRD